1 MRTFIEGTE
10 NHKRESHHWRA
21 ECGESRTLRSA
32 GARRKRSCK
41 TTSSAGYP
49 TARAIEKALANGSVA
64 KHARGA
70 HGCGRLWLRPRMQRL
85 IARNP
90 TFLLNI
96 IVSFFDEAGRRRRL
110 PWDIACWSSF
120 ITS

>member
-70 HGCGRLWLRPRMQRL
+70 HGCGRLWLRPRML
-85 IARNP
+85 LPIVKSP
-90 TFLLNI
+90 TFLRNTI
-96 IVSFFDEAGRRRRL
+96 ASFSGEEERKRRL
-110 PWDIACWSSF
+110 P
-120 ITS
+120 